1 VNDLSAGGR
10 PIPGGH
16 PPSPPGIYAPS
27 LVEVT
32 TRQLREEILS
42 GQLAPGQRLIE
53 DQIRLRFSISRAP
66 LREALRSLAQQGLVE
81 HLPRRGMRV
90 SELTATD
97 IDQLFGIRRALERH
111 AVESTFPLA
120 PSAETDMLGEVR
132 RWLEQMRQ
140 ADAAGDDLRKDD
152 AHRAF
157 HAAIVSMAGNRQL
170 DLALEP
176 ILLKL
181 QRPMALN
188 LRREAQLLGP
198 AEGIRR
204 HERLVAAL
212 ESNDRERILEEI
224 ESHGGRRFLLT
235 SSSMS
240 PAVAVAKT

>member
-1 VNDLSAGGR
+1 MTDHSGGL
-10 PIPGGH
+10 
-16 PPSPPGIYAPS
+16 YAPS

-42 GQLAPGQRLIE
+42 GQLVPGERLIE
-53 DQIRLRFSISRAP
+53 EQIRLRFSISRAP

-90 SELTATD
+90 TDLTTTD
-97 IDQLFGIRRALERH
+97 VDQLFGIRRVLERH
-111 AVESTFPLA
+111 AIETTFPMDSPPDRERLA
-120 PSAETDMLGEVR
+120 EVHH
-132 RWLEQMRQ
+132 WLDQMRQ
-140 ADAAGDDLRKDD
+140 ADADDDQLLKDD

-157 HAAIVSMAGNRQL
+157 HAAIVGLADNRQL

-188 LRREAQLLGP
+188 LRREAQVFGP
-198 AEGIRR
+198 AAGLQR

-212 ESNDRERILEEI
+212 ESNDLEMILTEL
-224 ESHGGRRFLLT
+224 ESHGMTRFLTT
-235 SSSMS
+235 SRTWPTDS
-240 PAVAVAKT
+240 PVLAEA

>member
-1 VNDLSAGGR
+1 VNDLSAGLR
-10 PIPGGH
+10 PIPGGR
-16 PPSPPGIYAPS
+16 PPRPPGIYAPS

-32 TRQLREEILS
+32 TRQLREEILT

-53 DQIRLRFSISRAP
+53 DQIRLRFAISRAP

-90 SELTATD
+90 TELSAAD
-97 IDQLFGIRRALERH
+97 IDQLFGIRQALERY
-111 AVESTFPLA
+111 AIESTFPLA
-120 PSAETDMLGEVR
+120 ATDDDRLDEPR
-132 RWLEQMRQ
+132 RRLEQMRQ
-140 ADAAGDDLRKDD
+140 ADADGDDLRKDD

-157 HAAIVSMAGNRQL
+157 HAAVIGLAGNRQL

-212 ESNDRERILEEI
+212 ESNDRQQILDELD
-224 ESHGGRRFLLT
+224 SHGSRRFLTT
-235 SSSMS
+235 SSGMS
-240 PAVAVAKT
+240 PAVAVRKT

>member
-1 VNDLSAGGR
+1 MNGEFGGL
-10 PIPGGH
+10 
-16 PPSPPGIYAPS
+16 YAPS

-81 HLPRRGMRV
+81 HLPRRGTRV
-90 SELTATD
+90 TDLTEAD
-97 IDQLFGIRRALERH
+97 VDQLFGIRWALERH
-111 AVESTFPLA
+111 AIESAFPLSA
-120 PSAETDMLGEVR
+120 PPNGTDPFLEVR
-132 RWLEQMRQ
+132 VQLEEMRR
-140 ADAAGDDLRKDD
+140 ADADGDELRKDD

-157 HAAIVSMAGNRQL
+157 HAAVVALAGNRQL

-188 LRREAQLLGP
+188 LRREALAVGP
-198 AEGIRR
+198 EEGMRR
-204 HERLVAAL
+204 HERLLAAL
-212 ESNDRERILEEI
+212 ETNDKDAVLAELDA
-224 ESHGGRRFLLT
+224 HGSRRFLLA
-235 SSSMS
+235 SSG
-240 PAVAVAKT
+240 